1 MADQQLEPDTHLGVY
16 RQLTRLR
23 ARHAL
28 APAAALLSTRE
39 VFAVGRAV
47 SLDQDLACFLMVMN
61 VAEAA
66 TRC

>member
-1 MADQQLEPDTHLGVY
+1 MADQRLGPDTHLGVY

-47 SLDQDLACFLMVMN
+47 SQDPACFLMVMN

-66 TRC
+66 TRCHQ